1 MITMVLMQCQYSILG
16 IYLLCAAMYRLR
28 MDQFLLATDSNFDDL
43 FHNIREL
50 QSVVTDKNLN
60 DNNIMIKW
68 NQCIDLAKEF
78 KVQLLE
84 FTKQES
90 LKSTLFNNG
99 VFSLTAL
106 FLFYV
111 T

>member
-1 MITMVLMQCQYSILG
+1 
-16 IYLLCAAMYRLR
+16 MYRLT

-50 QSVVTDKNLN
+50 QSAVTDKNLN

-90 LKSTLFNNG
+90 LNRLRSIIG
-99 VFSLTAL
+99 VFSLTAS